1 MRQNYNFS
9 DNTTKS
15 AIKKELIF
23 TLAENRSA
31 DTHHCA
37 ALFHRYAVVLAHPH
51 AYRPEIILAGHR
63 SRCKTV
69 EHPADFTEFFMNF
82 RQKGW
87 EDKLRLEGLVI
98 DPDSHKVLLD
108 TTHYI
113 FLQLPAFQ
121 KEESECETDFERWI
135 YVLKNMDTLDRLP
148 FKARMAVFK
157 RLEDIVEIAALSKED
172 RLRYEESVKVHRD
185 NLAVEA
191 YALETGWEKGHEEG
205 WNEGHKEGWNLGLE
219 VGKTEGERNTNLKNA
234 YNLKQLGVAIE
245 IIAQAT
251 GLTEEEIKQ
260 L

>member
-82 RQKGW
+82 RH
-87 EDKLRLEGLVI
+87 I
-98 DPDSHKVLLD
+98 ICISCHTHNAANPD
-108 TTHYI
+108 
-113 FLQLPAFQ
+113 
-121 KEESECETDFERWI
+121 
-135 YVLKNMDTLDRLP
+135 
-148 FKARMAVFK
+148 
-157 RLEDIVEIAALSKED
+157 
-172 RLRYEESVKVHRD
+172 
-185 NLAVEA
+185 
-191 YALETGWEKGHEEG
+191 
-205 WNEGHKEGWNLGLE
+205 
-219 VGKTEGERNTNLKNA
+219 
-234 YNLKQLGVAIE
+234 
-245 IIAQAT
+245 IAQRIHHT
-251 GLTEEEIKQ
+251 GIHQSLAFLTSKPEFRGFKSHMQ
-260 L
+260 LQKYISNPSYAS